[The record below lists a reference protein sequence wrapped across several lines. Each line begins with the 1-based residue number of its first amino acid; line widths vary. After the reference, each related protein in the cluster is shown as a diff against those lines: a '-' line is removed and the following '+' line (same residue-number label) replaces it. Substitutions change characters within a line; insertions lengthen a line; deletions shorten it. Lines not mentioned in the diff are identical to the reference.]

1 MAKRK
6 AREGS
11 AGSVGRYEYDD
22 ILKQALKVIKQ
33 KKLCFIEDVCVFLPC
48 GKTTFYKLKLNE
60 ANEIKQAIWA
70 QKRMTKYEMRR
81 KWNDSENATLQVGLY
96 KLLANDDELER
107 LNNSKQKT
115 EVIIKDD
122 RTEAE
127 ILRNIK
133 GLENTANDE
142 DYDITKD

>member
-1 MAKRK
+1 M
-6 AREGS
+6 
-11 AGSVGRYEYDD
+11 
-22 ILKQALKVIKQ
+22 
-33 KKLCFIEDVCVFLPC
+33 FLPC

-127 ILRNIK
+127 ILRNIEGLK
-133 GLENTANDE
+133 GTANDE

>member
-1 MAKRK
+1 MAYTKKQQQAIVKSIKTAIKTHRIKFFYQVFGYVPCCQETGTQILKKLGELVAVKDLINTQRTMAKVTAMNRW
-6 AREGS
+6 E
-11 AGSVGRYEYDD
+11 
-22 ILKQALKVIKQ
+22 
-33 KKLCFIEDVCVFLPC
+33 
-48 GKTTFYKLKLNE
+48 
-60 ANEIKQAIWA
+60 
-70 QKRMTKYEMRR
+70 
-81 KWNDSENATLQVGLY
+81 DSENATLQMGFF

>member
-1 MAKRK
+1 MATKRK

-11 AGSVGRYEYDD
+11 AGQYSKADLIKRSLKLINELELTFVDD
-22 ILKQALKVIKQ
+22 LAS
-33 KKLCFIEDVCVFLPC
+33 FLPC
-48 GKTTFYKLKLNE
+48 SRSTFYNHGLHKLDAIKE
-60 ANEIKQAIWA
+60 ALYD
-70 QKRMTKYEMRR
+70 QKARDKYEMR
-81 KWNDSENATLQVGLY
+81 KNWKESENATLQIGAY